1 MSHAIDLVVTG
12 RVQGVGYRWSC
23 AQQAEQLGVD
33 GWVRNRPD
41 GTVEVHAEGD
51 EQAVDRLVDWCRQGP
66 RWAGVDQVHVA
77 AGARQGLSGFTVR

>member
-1 MSHAIDLVVTG
+1 MSHAVDLVVTG

-41 GTVEVHAEGD
+41 GTVEVHAEGGQ
-51 EQAVDRLVDWCRQGP
+51 QAVERLVEWCRQGP

-77 AGARQGLSGFTVR
+77 TGAHQGLTGFTVR